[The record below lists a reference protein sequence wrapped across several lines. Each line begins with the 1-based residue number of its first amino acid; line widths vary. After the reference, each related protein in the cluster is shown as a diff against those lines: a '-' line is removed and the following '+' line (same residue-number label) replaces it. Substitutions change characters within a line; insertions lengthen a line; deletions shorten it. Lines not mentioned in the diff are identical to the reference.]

1 MTEGDDADR
10 AGRDPAPAVTRSI
23 RLLEVLADAGR
34 PLTLTELASALGLAK
49 SSTAN
54 LCLALEAARMV
65 ERAPQGYRLGLRTA
79 ELGGAFAAQFNQV
92 REFYAVCDASD
103 VLRGELVQVALLDG
117 ADALYIARHEGR
129 SRCASARR
137 SARLPAA
144 LSATGRALLSTLD
157 DDAVIALLGVGA
169 EFPALTENSPRTLD
183 ALLRA
188 SRACPRAGW
197 ALDAEESFPASSG
210 SPFPSRAGRRAIRSS
225 PSASASPP
233 RRPPTPV
240 SRRRRRPAGGRASA
254 HESVQCGRG
263 ARLTASGGGSGGNS
277 VQDIEQR
284 PVGWYGGSQTSSVT
298 SEPIEGDGRDHDPH
312 RCGRQA

>member
-103 VLRGELVQVALLDG
+103 VLRGELVQIALLDG
-117 ADALYIARHEGR
+117 VDALYIARHEGAQSMR
-129 SRCASARR
+129 IGTPLGS
-137 SARLPAA
+137 RLPAA

-183 ALLRA
+183 ALRERLARA
-188 SRACPRAGW
+188 RERGW
-197 ALDAEESFPASSG
+197 ALDAEESFPGIVGVAVPLEGWAPGDPQLALGVGIPATEASDARVETVAAALQG
-210 SPFPSRAGRRAIRSS
+210 AAHQLTNPFSAAAGR
-225 PSASASPP
+225 
-233 RRPPTPV
+233 
-240 SRRRRRPAGGRASA
+240 G
-254 HESVQCGRG
+254 
-263 ARLTASGGGSGGNS
+263 
-277 VQDIEQR
+277 
-284 PVGWYGGSQTSSVT
+284 
-298 SEPIEGDGRDHDPH
+298 
-312 RCGRQA
+312 